1 MRYIAADFGAG
12 SGRVIVGTRLA
23 TSVQA
28 DATSAQADATSVQGI
43 ELEEIHRF
51 ENNQKM
57 IDGHLRWDFPALF
70 NELKIGLKKAF
81 AKYGDEIKSI
91 GIDTWGVD
99 YGLLNKDG
107 RLISSPVCY
116 RDSRTQGMLELAF
129 QKLPKEEF
137 FQHAANQFMEINTAF
152 QLLSAVETPLYDV
165 SKNNPEYD
173 VSKNN
178 PETPYNDVS
187 TDLNRAEKLLFMPD
201 LFNYF
206 LTGKCYNE
214 FTIASTS
221 QLLNSLTHQ
230 WDDVIFERLN
240 LPKRLMQ
247 EIIYPGTVIGR
258 LTDEIAAEVGGN
270 ADVIAVGSHDTASAV
285 ASISDASDEWAFISS
300 GTWSLMGT
308 PTKEPIIS
316 KEALES
322 DFTNEGMTDGRIRFL
337 KNITGLWLI
346 QQLVKEWE
354 QEGYR
359 CDYSDLVREAEQSTL
374 SSFFNVD
381 DARFM
386 NPEKMSEAIISYLK
400 ENNQEVPATKG
411 DFMRC
416 ICISLAKKYAEVKTQ
431 MERCTNKKINK
442 IYIVGGGSRNA
453 LLNRLTAE
461 FTQCKVI
468 RGEVEATAMGNI
480 NVQLTVNN

>member
-1 MRYIAADFGAG
+1 MRFIAADFGAG
-12 SGRVIVGTRLA
+12 SGRVIVGTWFA
-23 TSVQA
+23 TSK
-28 DATSAQADATSVQGI
+28 TI

-51 ENNQKM
+51 GNEQKM
-57 IDGHLRWDFPALF
+57 IDGHLRWDFEALF
-70 NELKIGLKKAF
+70 NELKTGLKKAF

-99 YGLLNKDG
+99 YGLLDKEG
-107 RLISSPVCY
+107 RLIANPICY
-116 RDSRTQGMLELAF
+116 RDDRTKGMMDAAF

-152 QLLSAVETPLYDV
+152 QLMSE
-165 SKNNPEYD
+165 
-173 VSKNN
+173 
-178 PETPYNDVS
+178 
-187 TDLNRAEKLLFMPD
+187 TDLQRAERLLFMPD

-221 QLLNSLTHQ
+221 QLLNTKTHQ

-240 LPKRLMQ
+240 LPKHLMQ
-247 EIIYPGTVIGR
+247 EIIYPGTVIGE
-258 LTDEIAAEVGGN
+258 LTAELAAEVGGN
-270 ADVIAVGSHDTASAV
+270 AKVVAIGSHDTASAV
-285 ASISDASDEWAFISS
+285 ASIKDDGSDWAFISS

-308 PTKEPIIS
+308 PSKEPIIS

-354 QEGYR
+354 QEGYK
-359 CDYSDLVREAEQSTL
+359 CDYSELVKEAEHSSL
-374 SSFFNVD
+374 DSSFDVD

-386 NPEKMSEAIISYLK
+386 NPEKMSEAIVSYLK
-400 ENNQEVPATKG
+400 EENQELPITKG

-416 ICISLAKKYAEVKTQ
+416 VCISLAKKYAEVKTQ
-431 MERCTNKKINK
+431 MERCTNKRINK
-442 IYIVGGGSRNA
+442 IYIVGGGSKNQ
-453 LLNRLTAE
+453 LLNRLAAE
-461 FTQCKVI
+461 YTQCEVI

-480 NVQLTVNN
+480 STQVSIMS

>member
-1 MRYIAADFGAG
+1 MRFIAADFGAG
-12 SGRVIVGTRLA
+12 SGRVIVGTWFA
-23 TSVQA
+23 ASKT
-28 DATSAQADATSVQGI
+28 I

-51 ENNQKM
+51 GNEQKM
-57 IDGHLRWDFPALF
+57 IDGHLRWDFEALF
-70 NELKIGLKKAF
+70 NELKTGLKKAF

-99 YGLLNKDG
+99 YGLLDKEG
-107 RLISSPVCY
+107 RLIANPICY
-116 RDSRTQGMLELAF
+116 RDDRTKGMMDAAF

-152 QLLSAVETPLYDV
+152 QLMSE
-165 SKNNPEYD
+165 
-173 VSKNN
+173 
-178 PETPYNDVS
+178 
-187 TDLNRAEKLLFMPD
+187 TDLQRAERLLFMPD

-221 QLLNSLTHQ
+221 QLLNTKTHQ

-247 EIIYPGTVIGR
+247 EIIYPGTVIGE
-258 LTDEIAAEVGGN
+258 LTAELAAEVGGN
-270 ADVIAVGSHDTASAV
+270 AKVVAIGSHDTASAV
-285 ASISDASDEWAFISS
+285 ASIKDDGSDWAFISS

-308 PTKEPIIS
+308 PSKEPIIS

-354 QEGYR
+354 QEGYK
-359 CDYSDLVREAEQSTL
+359 CDYSELVKEAEHSSL
-374 SSFFNVD
+374 DSSFDVD

-400 ENNQEVPATKG
+400 EENQELPKTKG

-416 ICISLAKKYAEVKTQ
+416 VCISLAKKYAEVKTQ

-442 IYIVGGGSRNA
+442 IYIVGGGSKNQ
-453 LLNRLTAE
+453 LLNRLAAE
-461 FTQCKVI
+461 YTQCEVI
-468 RGEVEATAMGNI
+468 RGEVEATAMGNVL
-480 NVQLTVNN
+480 VQVGVKH

>member
-1 MRYIAADFGAG
+1 MKRYLAADFGAG
-12 SGRVIVGTRLA
+12 SGRVIVGTPS
-23 TSVQA
+23 TE
-28 DATSAQADATSVQGI
+28 GI
-43 ELEEIHRF
+43 QQEEIHRF

-57 IDGHLRWDFPALF
+57 IDGHQRWDFNALF
-70 NELKIGLKKAF
+70 NELKTGLKKAF
-81 AKYGDEIKSI
+81 AKYGDEIESI
-91 GIDTWGVD
+91 GVDTWGVD
-99 YGLLNKDG
+99 YGLLDVDG
-107 RLISSPVCY
+107 KLISTPICY
-116 RDSRTQGMLELAF
+116 RDDRTKGMLELAF

-152 QLLSAVETPLYDV
+152 QLLSATVETSPLWRLNKCHPCGV
-165 SKNNPEYD
+165 SIHENSNTSPCGASE
-173 VSKNN
+173 
-178 PETPYNDVS
+178 
-187 TDLNRAEKLLFMPD
+187 LQRAEKLLFMPD

-214 FTIASTS
+214 FTISSTS
-221 QLLNSLTHQ
+221 QLMNSLTHQ
-230 WDDVIFERLN
+230 WDDVIFDRLG
-240 LPKRLMQ
+240 LPKHLMQ
-247 EIIYPGTVIGR
+247 EIIYPGTVIGQ
-258 LTDEIAAEVGGN
+258 LTDELAEEVGGN
-270 ADVIAVGSHDTASAV
+270 LNVIAVGSHDTASAV
-285 ASISDASDEWAFISS
+285 ASISDANDDWAFISS

-316 KEALES
+316 QEAFDA

-354 QEGYR
+354 QEGYK
-359 CDYSDLVREAEQSTL
+359 CDYSELVKEAEQSTL
-374 SSFFNVD
+374 SSSFNVD

-400 ENNQEVPATKG
+400 ENHEDIPVTKG

-442 IYIVGGGSRNA
+442 IYIVGGGSRNQ
-453 LLNRLTAE
+453 LLNKLTAE
-461 FTQCKVI
+461 FTGCEVI
-468 RGEVEATAMGNI
+468 KGEVEATAMGNI
-480 NVQLTVNN
+480 LVQLGVRN

>member
-1 MRYIAADFGAG
+1 MKRYLAADFGAG
-12 SGRVIVGTRLA
+12 SGRVIVGTPS
-23 TSVQA
+23 TE
-28 DATSAQADATSVQGI
+28 GI
-43 ELEEIHRF
+43 QLEEIHRF

-57 IDGHLRWDFPALF
+57 IDGHIRWDFEALF
-70 NELKIGLKKAF
+70 NELKTGLKKAF
-81 AKYGDEIKSI
+81 AKYGDEIESI

-99 YGLLNKDG
+99 FGLLDEAGK
-107 RLISSPVCY
+107 LISTPICY
-116 RDSRTQGMLELAF
+116 RDDRTKGMLELAF

-152 QLLSAVETPLYDV
+152 QLLSSV
-165 SKNNPEYD
+165 SELE
-173 VSKNN
+173 S
-178 PETPYNDVS
+178 
-187 TDLNRAEKLLFMPD
+187 AEKLLFMPD

-221 QLLNSLTHQ
+221 QLMNSLTHQ
-230 WDDVIFERLN
+230 WDDVIFERLG
-240 LPKRLMQ
+240 LPKHLMQ

-258 LTDEIAAEVGGN
+258 LSDELAEEVGGN
-270 ADVIAVGSHDTASAV
+270 LNVIAVGSHDTASAV
-285 ASISDASDEWAFISS
+285 ASISDTNDDWAFISS

-354 QEGYR
+354 SEGYK
-359 CDYSDLVREAEQSTL
+359 CDYSDLVKEAEQSTL
-374 SSFFNVD
+374 SSSFDVD

-386 NPEKMSEAIISYLK
+386 NPEKMSEAIVSFLK
-400 ENNQEVPATKG
+400 ENNEELPITKG

-442 IYIVGGGSRNA
+442 IYIVGGGSRNQ
-453 LLNRLTAE
+453 LLNKLTAE
-461 FTQCKVI
+461 HTGCEVI

-480 NVQLTVNN
+480 LVQLGVRS

>member
-1 MRYIAADFGAG
+1 MKRYIAADFGAG
-12 SGRVIVGTRLA
+12 SGRVIVGTP
-23 TSVQA
+23 
-28 DATSAQADATSVQGI
+28 SAEGI
-43 ELEEIHRF
+43 QLEEIHRF

-57 IDGHLRWDFPALF
+57 IDGHLRWDFNALF
-70 NELKIGLKKAF
+70 NELKTGLKKAF
-81 AKYGDEIKSI
+81 AKYGDEIESI

-99 YGLLNKDG
+99 FGLLDKDG
-107 RLISSPVCY
+107 KLIATPVCY
-116 RDSRTQGMLELAF
+116 RDDRTKGMLELAF

-152 QLLSAVETPLYDV
+152 QLLSMRWLSL
-165 SKNNPEYD
+165 SKPQEP
-173 VSKNN
+173 SSG
-178 PETPYNDVS
+178 T
-187 TDLNRAEKLLFMPD
+187 TDDELVCAEKLLFMPD

-214 FTIASTS
+214 FTISSTS

-230 WDDVIFERLN
+230 WDDVIFDRLG

-247 EIIYPGTVIGR
+247 EIVYPGTVIGR
-258 LTDEIAAEVGGN
+258 LTDALAEELGGN
-270 ADVIAVGSHDTASAV
+270 ANVVAVGSHDTASAV
-285 ASISDASDEWAFISS
+285 ASISDAGDDWAFISS

-316 KEALES
+316 QEAF
-322 DFTNEGMTDGRIRFL
+322 DAAFTNEGMTDGRIRFL

-354 QEGYR
+354 QEGYK
-359 CDYSDLVREAEQSTL
+359 CDYSELVKEAEL
-374 SSFFNVD
+374 SSFNSSFDVD
-381 DARFM
+381 DSSFM
-386 NPEKMSEAIISYLK
+386 NPEKMSEAIVSYLK
-400 ENNQEVPATKG
+400 ERNEDTPVTKG

-442 IYIVGGGSRNA
+442 IYIVGGGSKNQ
-453 LLNRLTAE
+453 LLNKFAAE
-461 FTQCKVI
+461 YTGCEVI
-468 RGEVEATAMGNI
+468 KGEVEATAMGNI
-480 NVQLTVNN
+480 LVQMGVRN

>member
-1 MRYIAADFGAG
+1 MRFIAADFGAG
-12 SGRVIVGTRLA
+12 SGRIIVGTWLA
-23 TSVQA
+23 ASKN
-28 DATSAQADATSVQGI
+28 I

-51 ENNQKM
+51 GNEQKM
-57 IDGHLRWDFPALF
+57 IDGHLRWDFEALF
-70 NELKIGLKKAF
+70 NELKTGLKKAF

-99 YGLLNKDG
+99 YGLLDKEG
-107 RLISSPVCY
+107 RLIANPICY
-116 RDSRTQGMLELAF
+116 RDDRTKGMMELAF

-152 QLLSAVETPLYDV
+152 QLMSE
-165 SKNNPEYD
+165 
-173 VSKNN
+173 
-178 PETPYNDVS
+178 
-187 TDLNRAEKLLFMPD
+187 TDLQRAERLLFMPD

-221 QLLNSLTHQ
+221 QLLNTKTHQ
-230 WDDVIFERLN
+230 WDDVIFEKLN

-247 EIIYPGTVIGR
+247 EIIYPGTVIGE
-258 LTDEIAAEVGGN
+258 LTAELAAEVGGN
-270 ADVIAVGSHDTASAV
+270 AKVVAIGSHDTASAV
-285 ASISDASDEWAFISS
+285 ASIKDDGSDWAFISS

-308 PTKEPIIS
+308 PSKEPIIS

-354 QEGYR
+354 QEGYK
-359 CDYSDLVREAEQSTL
+359 CDYSELVKEAEL
-374 SSFFNVD
+374 SSLDSSFDVD

-386 NPEKMSEAIISYLK
+386 NPEKMSEAIVSYLK
-400 ENNQEVPATKG
+400 EENQELPITKG

-416 ICISLAKKYAEVKTQ
+416 VCISLAKKYAEVKTQ

-442 IYIVGGGSRNA
+442 IYIVGGGSKNQ
-453 LLNRLTAE
+453 LLNRLAAE
-461 FTQCKVI
+461 YTQCEVI
-468 RGEVEATAMGNI
+468 RGEVEATAMGNVL
-480 NVQLTVNN
+480 VQLKSENLKN

>member
-1 MRYIAADFGAG
+1 MRFIAADFGAG
-12 SGRVIVGTRLA
+12 SGRVIVGTWLA
-23 TSVQA
+23 ASKT
-28 DATSAQADATSVQGI
+28 I

-51 ENNQKM
+51 GNEQKM
-57 IDGHLRWDFPALF
+57 IYGHLRWDFDALF

-99 YGLLNKDG
+99 YGLLDKEG
-107 RLISSPVCY
+107 RLIANPICY
-116 RDSRTQGMLELAF
+116 RDDRTKGMMDAAF
-129 QKLPKEEF
+129 QKLPKDEF
-137 FQHAANQFMEINTAF
+137 FQHAANQFMEINTVF
-152 QLLSAVETPLYDV
+152 QLMSE
-165 SKNNPEYD
+165 
-173 VSKNN
+173 
-178 PETPYNDVS
+178 
-187 TDLNRAEKLLFMPD
+187 TDLQRAERLLFMPD

-221 QLLNSLTHQ
+221 QLLNTKTHQ
-230 WDDVIFERLN
+230 WDDVIFEKLN
-240 LPKRLMQ
+240 LPKHLMQ
-247 EIIYPGTVIGR
+247 EIIYPGTVIGE
-258 LTDEIAAEVGGN
+258 LTAELAAEVGGN
-270 ADVIAVGSHDTASAV
+270 AKVVAIGSHDTASAV
-285 ASISDASDEWAFISS
+285 ASIKDDGSDWAFISS

-354 QEGYR
+354 QEGYK
-359 CDYSDLVREAEQSTL
+359 CDYSELVEEAEQSTL
-374 SSFFNVD
+374 SSYFNVD

-386 NPEKMSEAIISYLK
+386 NPDKMSEAIVSYLK
-400 ENNQEVPATKG
+400 ENNQEVPTTKG
-411 DFMRC
+411 DYMRC

-442 IYIVGGGSRNA
+442 IYIVGGGSKNQ

-461 FTQCKVI
+461 YTQCEVI
-468 RGEVEATAMGNI
+468 RGEVEATAMGNVL
-480 NVQLTVNN
+480 VQLKSEKLRI

>member
-1 MRYIAADFGAG
+1 MRFIAADFGAG
-12 SGRVIVGTRLA
+12 SGRVIVGTWLA
-23 TSVQA
+23 ASKT
-28 DATSAQADATSVQGI
+28 I

-51 ENNQKM
+51 GNEQKM
-57 IDGHLRWDFPALF
+57 IDGHLRWDFEALF
-70 NELKIGLKKAF
+70 NELKTGLKKAF

-99 YGLLNKDG
+99 YGLLDKEG
-107 RLISSPVCY
+107 RLIANPICY
-116 RDSRTQGMLELAF
+116 RDDRTKGMMDGAF
-129 QKLPKEEF
+129 QKLPKDEF

-152 QLLSAVETPLYDV
+152 QLMSE
-165 SKNNPEYD
+165 
-173 VSKNN
+173 
-178 PETPYNDVS
+178 
-187 TDLNRAEKLLFMPD
+187 TDLQRAERLLFMPD

-221 QLLNSLTHQ
+221 QLLNTKTHQ
-230 WDDVIFERLN
+230 WDDVIFEKLN
-240 LPKRLMQ
+240 LPKHLMQ
-247 EIIYPGTVIGR
+247 EIIYPGTVIGE
-258 LTDEIAAEVGGN
+258 LTAELAAEVGGN
-270 ADVIAVGSHDTASAV
+270 AKVVAIGSHDTASAV
-285 ASISDASDEWAFISS
+285 ASIKDDGSDWAFISS

-308 PTKEPIIS
+308 PSKEPIIS

-354 QEGYR
+354 QEGYK
-359 CDYSDLVREAEQSTL
+359 CDYSELVKEAEHSSL
-374 SSFFNVD
+374 DSSFDVD

-400 ENNQEVPATKG
+400 EKNQELPITKG

-416 ICISLAKKYAEVKTQ
+416 VCISLAKKYAEVKTQ

-461 FTQCKVI
+461 FTQCEVI
-468 RGEVEATAMGNI
+468 KGEVEATAMGNVL
-480 NVQLTVNN
+480 VQLKSENLKN

>member
-1 MRYIAADFGAG
+1 MKRYLAADFGAG
-12 SGRVIVGTRLA
+12 SGRVIVGTPS
-23 TSVQA
+23 TE
-28 DATSAQADATSVQGI
+28 GI
-43 ELEEIHRF
+43 QLEEIHRF
-51 ENNQKM
+51 ENNQKI
-57 IDGHLRWDFPALF
+57 IDGHLRWDFEALF
-70 NELKIGLKKAF
+70 NELKTGLKKAF
-81 AKYGDEIKSI
+81 AKYGDEIESI

-99 YGLLNKDG
+99 YGLLDEDG
-107 RLISSPVCY
+107 KLISTPICY
-116 RDSRTQGMLELAF
+116 RDDRTKGMLERAF

-152 QLLSAVETPLYDV
+152 QLLSSV
-165 SKNNPEYD
+165 SELE
-173 VSKNN
+173 S
-178 PETPYNDVS
+178 
-187 TDLNRAEKLLFMPD
+187 AEKLLFMPD

-221 QLLNSLTHQ
+221 QLMNSLTHQ
-230 WDDVIFERLN
+230 WDDVIFDRLG
-240 LPKRLMQ
+240 LPKHLMQ

-258 LTDEIAAEVGGN
+258 LSDELAEEVGGN
-270 ADVIAVGSHDTASAV
+270 LNVIAVGSHDTASAV
-285 ASISDASDEWAFISS
+285 ASISDTNDDWAFISS

-354 QEGYR
+354 SEGYK
-359 CDYSDLVREAEQSTL
+359 CDYSELVKEAEQSTL
-374 SSFFNVD
+374 SSSFDVD

-386 NPEKMSEAIISYLK
+386 NPEKMSEAITSYLK
-400 ENNQEVPATKG
+400 ENNEELPITKG

-442 IYIVGGGSRNA
+442 IYIVGGGSRNQ
-453 LLNRLTAE
+453 LLNKLTAE
-461 FTQCKVI
+461 HTGCEVI

-480 NVQLTVNN
+480 LVQLGVRS

>member
-1 MRYIAADFGAG
+1 MKRYLAADFGAG
-12 SGRVIVGTRLA
+12 SGRVIVGTVETQNIA
-23 TSVQA
+23 SIQ
-28 DATSAQADATSVQGI
+28 
-43 ELEEIHRF
+43 LEEIHRF

-57 IDGHLRWDFPALF
+57 IDGHLRWDFNALF
-70 NELKIGLKKAF
+70 NELKTGLKKAF
-81 AKYGDEIKSI
+81 AKYGDEIESI

-99 YGLLNKDG
+99 YGLLDKDG
-107 RLISSPVCY
+107 KLISTPVCY
-116 RDSRTQGMLELAF
+116 RDDRTKGMLELAF
-129 QKLPKEEF
+129 QKLSKEEYF
-137 FQHAANQFMEINTAF
+137 KFAANQFMEINTAF
-152 QLLSAVETPLYDV
+152 QLLSSV
-165 SKNNPEYD
+165 PELE
-173 VSKNN
+173 S
-178 PETPYNDVS
+178 
-187 TDLNRAEKLLFMPD
+187 AEKLLFMPD

-214 FTIASTS
+214 FTISSTS
-221 QLLNSLTHQ
+221 QLLNSLTHR
-230 WDDVIFERLN
+230 WDDVIFERLG

-247 EIIYPGTVIGR
+247 EVVYPGTVIGR
-258 LTDEIAAEVGGN
+258 LTDELAEEVGGN
-270 ADVIAVGSHDTASAV
+270 LNVIAVGSHDTASAV
-285 ASISDASDEWAFISS
+285 ASISDAGDDWAFISS

-354 QEGYR
+354 SEGYK
-359 CDYSDLVREAEQSTL
+359 CDYSDLVKEAEQSTL
-374 SSFFNVD
+374 SSSFDVD

-386 NPEKMSEAIISYLK
+386 NPEKMSEAILSYLK
-400 ENNQEVPATKG
+400 ERNENIPVTKG

-442 IYIVGGGSRNA
+442 IYIVGGGSRNQ
-453 LLNRLTAE
+453 LLNKFTAE
-461 FTQCKVI
+461 HTGCEVI

-480 NVQLTVNN
+480 LAQMSIDN

>member
-1 MRYIAADFGAG
+1 MRFIAADFGAG
-12 SGRVIVGTRLA
+12 SGRVIVGTL
-23 TSVQA
+23 TQ
-28 DATSAQADATSVQGI
+28 TLTLTQTI

-51 ENNQKM
+51 GNEQKM
-57 IDGHLRWDFPALF
+57 MDGHLRWDFETLF
-70 NELKIGLKKAF
+70 NELKTGLKKAF

-99 YGLLNKDG
+99 YGLLDKEG
-107 RLISSPVCY
+107 RLIANPICY
-116 RDSRTQGMLELAF
+116 RDDRTKGMMDAAF

-152 QLLSAVETPLYDV
+152 QLMSE
-165 SKNNPEYD
+165 
-173 VSKNN
+173 
-178 PETPYNDVS
+178 
-187 TDLNRAEKLLFMPD
+187 TDLQRAERLLFMPD

-221 QLLNSLTHQ
+221 QLLNTKTHQ

-247 EIIYPGTVIGR
+247 EIIYPGTVIGE
-258 LTDEIAAEVGGN
+258 LTAELAAEVGGN
-270 ADVIAVGSHDTASAV
+270 AKVVAIGSHDTASAV
-285 ASISDASDEWAFISS
+285 ASIKDDGSDWAFISS

-308 PTKEPIIS
+308 PSKEPIIS

-359 CDYSDLVREAEQSTL
+359 CDYSELVKEAEHSSL
-374 SSFFNVD
+374 DSSFDVD

-400 ENNQEVPATKG
+400 EENQELPITKG

-416 ICISLAKKYAEVKTQ
+416 VCISLAKKYAEVKTQ

-442 IYIVGGGSRNA
+442 IYIVGGGSKNQ

-461 FTQCKVI
+461 YTGCEVI

-480 NVQLTVNN
+480 FMQLAVSL

>member
-1 MRYIAADFGAG
+1 MRFIAADFGAG
-12 SGRVIVGTRLA
+12 SGRVIVGTWLA
-23 TSVQA
+23 ASKN
-28 DATSAQADATSVQGI
+28 I
-43 ELEEIHRF
+43 ELGEIHRF
-51 ENNQKM
+51 GNEQKM
-57 IDGHLRWDFPALF
+57 MDGHLRWDFKALF
-70 NELKIGLKKAF
+70 NELKTGLKKAF

-99 YGLLNKDG
+99 YGLLDKEG
-107 RLISSPVCY
+107 RLIANPICY
-116 RDSRTQGMLELAF
+116 RDDRTKGMMEIAF
-129 QKLPKEEF
+129 QKLPKEGF

-152 QLLSAVETPLYDV
+152 QLMSE
-165 SKNNPEYD
+165 
-173 VSKNN
+173 
-178 PETPYNDVS
+178 
-187 TDLNRAEKLLFMPD
+187 TDLQRAERLLFMPD

-221 QLLNSLTHQ
+221 QLLNTKTHQ
-230 WDDVIFERLN
+230 WDDVIFEKLN

-247 EIIYPGTVIGR
+247 EIIYPGTVIGE
-258 LTDEIAAEVGGN
+258 LTAELAAEVGGN
-270 ADVIAVGSHDTASAV
+270 AKVVAIGSHDTASAV
-285 ASISDASDEWAFISS
+285 ASIKDDGSDWAFISS

-308 PTKEPIIS
+308 PSKEPIIS

-354 QEGYR
+354 QEGYK
-359 CDYSDLVREAEQSTL
+359 CDYSELVKEAEHSSL
-374 SSFFNVD
+374 DSSFDVD

-400 ENNQEVPATKG
+400 EENQELPKTKG

-416 ICISLAKKYAEVKTQ
+416 VCISLAKKYAEVKTQ
-431 MERCTNKKINK
+431 MERCTDKKINK
-442 IYIVGGGSRNA
+442 IYIVGGGSKNQ
-453 LLNRLTAE
+453 LLNRLAAE
-461 FTQCKVI
+461 YTQCEVI
-468 RGEVEATAMGNI
+468 RGEVEATNGKCFGSGKI
-480 NVQLTVNN
+480 

>member
-1 MRYIAADFGAG
+1 MRFIAADFGAG
-12 SGRVIVGTRLA
+12 SGRVIVGTICTEDTRPCVS
-23 TSVQA
+23 TGK
-28 DATSAQADATSVQGI
+28 TI

-51 ENNQKM
+51 GNEQKM
-57 IDGHLRWDFPALF
+57 VNGHLRWDFDALF
-70 NELKIGLKKAF
+70 NELKTGLKKAF
-81 AKYGDEIKSI
+81 TKYGDEIKSI

-99 YGLLNKDG
+99 YGLLDKNG
-107 RLISSPVCY
+107 RLITNPICY
-116 RDSRTQGMLELAF
+116 RDSRTQGMMEKAF

-137 FQHAANQFMEINTAF
+137 FQHAANQFMEINTVF
-152 QLLSAVETPLYDV
+152 QLLSAVETPQG
-165 SKNNPEYD
+165 
-173 VSKNN
+173 
-178 PETPYNDVS
+178 DVS

-214 FTIASTS
+214 FTISSTS
-221 QLLNSLTHQ
+221 QLLNTKTHQ
-230 WDDVIFERLN
+230 WDDLIFEKLN

-247 EIIYPGTVIGR
+247 DIIYPGTVIGR
-258 LTDEIAAEVGGN
+258 LTDDIAAEVGGN
-270 ADVIAVGSHDTASAV
+270 ANVVAVGSHDTASAV
-285 ASISDASDEWAFISS
+285 ASIKDASDDWAFISS

-316 KEALES
+316 NEALQS

-354 QEGYR
+354 HNGFR
-359 CDYSDLVREAEQSTL
+359 CDYSELVREAEQSTL
-374 SSFFNVD
+374 SSSFDVD
-381 DARFM
+381 DTRFM
-386 NPEKMSEAIISYLK
+386 NPEKMSQAITSFLK
-400 ENNQEVPATKG
+400 EKGETIPTTKG

-416 ICISLAKKYAEVKTQ
+416 VCISLAKKYAEVKTQ

-442 IYIVGGGSRNA
+442 IYIVGGGSQNT
-453 LLNRLTAE
+453 LLNHLTAE

-468 RGEVEATAMGNI
+468 IGEVEATAMGNVL
-480 NVQLTVNN
+480 VQLKSENLRNCRISCRVTRTCD

>member
-1 MRYIAADFGAG
+1 MRFIAADFGAG
-12 SGRVIVGTRLA
+12 SGRVIVGTWLA
-23 TSVQA
+23 ASKT
-28 DATSAQADATSVQGI
+28 I

-51 ENNQKM
+51 GNEQKM
-57 IDGHLRWDFPALF
+57 MDGHLRWDFEALF
-70 NELKIGLKKAF
+70 NELKTGLKKAF

-99 YGLLNKDG
+99 YGLLDKEG
-107 RLISSPVCY
+107 RLIANPICY
-116 RDSRTQGMLELAF
+116 RDDRTKGMMDAAF
-129 QKLPKEEF
+129 QKMPKDEF

-152 QLLSAVETPLYDV
+152 QLMSE
-165 SKNNPEYD
+165 
-173 VSKNN
+173 
-178 PETPYNDVS
+178 
-187 TDLNRAEKLLFMPD
+187 TDLQRAERLLFMPD

-221 QLLNSLTHQ
+221 QLLNTKTHQ
-230 WDDVIFERLN
+230 WDDVIFEKLN
-240 LPKRLMQ
+240 LPKHLMQ
-247 EIIYPGTVIGR
+247 EIIYPGIVIGE
-258 LTDEIAAEVGGN
+258 LTAELAAEVGGN
-270 ADVIAVGSHDTASAV
+270 AKVVAIGSHDTASAV
-285 ASISDASDEWAFISS
+285 ASIKDDGSDWAFISS

-308 PTKEPIIS
+308 PSKEPIIS

-354 QEGYR
+354 QEGYK
-359 CDYSDLVREAEQSTL
+359 CDYSELVKEAEHSSL
-374 SSFFNVD
+374 DSSFDVD

-386 NPEKMSEAIISYLK
+386 NPEKMSEAIVSYLK
-400 ENNQEVPATKG
+400 EENQELPITKG

-416 ICISLAKKYAEVKTQ
+416 VCISLAKKYAEVKTQ

-442 IYIVGGGSRNA
+442 IYIVGGGSKNQ
-453 LLNRLTAE
+453 LLNRLAAE
-461 FTQCKVI
+461 YTQCEVI
-468 RGEVEATAMGNI
+468 RGEVEATAMGNVL
-480 NVQLTVNN
+480 VQLKSENLKN

>member
-1 MRYIAADFGAG
+1 MKRYIAADFGAG
-12 SGRVIVGTRLA
+12 SGRVIVGTRLIA
-23 TSVQA
+23 SVQN
-28 DATSAQADATSVQGI
+28 DAIASNEIQ
-43 ELEEIHRF
+43 LEEIHRF

-57 IDGHLRWDFPALF
+57 IDGHLRWDFNALF

-81 AKYGDEIKSI
+81 AKYGDEIESI

-99 YGLLNKDG
+99 FGLLDKDG
-107 RLISSPVCY
+107 KLISTPICY
-116 RDSRTQGMLELAF
+116 RDDRTKGMLELAF

-152 QLLSAVETPLYDV
+152 QLLSSV
-165 SKNNPEYD
+165 SELE
-173 VSKNN
+173 S
-178 PETPYNDVS
+178 
-187 TDLNRAEKLLFMPD
+187 AEKLLFMPD

-206 LTGKCYNE
+206 LTGKCCNE
-214 FTIASTS
+214 FTISSTS

-230 WDDVIFERLN
+230 WDDVIFNRLG
-240 LPKRLMQ
+240 LPRRLMQ
-247 EIIYPGTVIGR
+247 EIVYPGTVIGR
-258 LTDEIAAEVGGN
+258 LADELADEVGGN
-270 ADVIAVGSHDTASAV
+270 ANVVAVGSHDTASAV
-285 ASISDASDEWAFISS
+285 ASISDASDDWAFISS

-354 QEGYR
+354 QEGYK
-359 CDYSDLVREAEQSTL
+359 CDYSELVKEAEQSGFN
-374 SSFFNVD
+374 SSFDVD
-381 DARFM
+381 DACFM
-386 NPEKMSEAIISYLK
+386 NPEKMSEAIVSYLK
-400 ENNQEVPATKG
+400 ERNEDIPVTKG

-416 ICISLAKKYAEVKTQ
+416 ICISLAKKYAEVKAQ

-442 IYIVGGGSRNA
+442 IYIVGGGSRNQ
-453 LLNRLTAE
+453 LLNKLTAE
-461 FTQCKVI
+461 YTGCEVI
-468 RGEVEATAMGNI
+468 RGDVEATAMGNI
-480 NVQLTVNN
+480 LVQLGVRN

>member
-1 MRYIAADFGAG
+1 MRFIAADFGAG
-12 SGRVIVGTRLA
+12 SGRVIVGTL
-23 TSVQA
+23 TQ
-28 DATSAQADATSVQGI
+28 TLTLTQTI

-51 ENNQKM
+51 GNEQKM
-57 IDGHLRWDFPALF
+57 MDGHLRWDFEALF
-70 NELKIGLKKAF
+70 NELKTGLKKAF

-99 YGLLNKDG
+99 YGLLDKEG
-107 RLISSPVCY
+107 RLIANPICY
-116 RDSRTQGMLELAF
+116 RDDRTKGMMDVAF
-129 QKLPKEEF
+129 QKMPKEEF

-152 QLLSAVETPLYDV
+152 QLMSE
-165 SKNNPEYD
+165 
-173 VSKNN
+173 
-178 PETPYNDVS
+178 
-187 TDLNRAEKLLFMPD
+187 TDLQRAERLLFMPD

-221 QLLNSLTHQ
+221 QLLNTKTHQ

-240 LPKRLMQ
+240 LPKHLMQ
-247 EIIYPGTVIGR
+247 EIIYPGTVIGE
-258 LTDEIAAEVGGN
+258 LTAELAAEVGGN
-270 ADVIAVGSHDTASAV
+270 AKVVAIGSHDTASAV
-285 ASISDASDEWAFISS
+285 ASIKDDGSDWAFISS

-308 PTKEPIIS
+308 PSKEPIIS

-354 QEGYR
+354 QEGYK
-359 CDYSDLVREAEQSTL
+359 CDYSELVKEAEYSSL
-374 SSFFNVD
+374 DSSFDVD

-400 ENNQEVPATKG
+400 EENQELPITKG

-416 ICISLAKKYAEVKTQ
+416 VCISLAKKYAEVKTQ

-442 IYIVGGGSRNA
+442 IYIVGGGSKNQ
-453 LLNRLTAE
+453 LLNRFAAE
-461 FTQCKVI
+461 YTQCEVI
-468 RGEVEATAMGNI
+468 RGEVEATAMGNVL
-480 NVQLTVNN
+480 VQVKARN

>member
-1 MRYIAADFGAG
+1 MRFIAADFGAG
-12 SGRVIVGTRLA
+12 SGRVIVGTWLA
-23 TSVQA
+23 ASKT
-28 DATSAQADATSVQGI
+28 I

-51 ENNQKM
+51 GNEQKM
-57 IDGHLRWDFPALF
+57 MDGHLRWDFEALF
-70 NELKIGLKKAF
+70 NELKTGLKKAF

-99 YGLLNKDG
+99 YGLLDKEG
-107 RLISSPVCY
+107 RLIANPISY
-116 RDSRTQGMLELAF
+116 RDDRTKGMMDVAF
-129 QKLPKEEF
+129 QKLPKNEF

-152 QLLSAVETPLYDV
+152 QLMSE
-165 SKNNPEYD
+165 
-173 VSKNN
+173 
-178 PETPYNDVS
+178 
-187 TDLNRAEKLLFMPD
+187 TDLQRAERLLFMPD

-221 QLLNSLTHQ
+221 QLLNTKTHQ

-247 EIIYPGTVIGR
+247 EIIYPGTVIGE
-258 LTDEIAAEVGGN
+258 LTAELAAEVGGN
-270 ADVIAVGSHDTASAV
+270 AKVVAIGSHDTASAV
-285 ASISDASDEWAFISS
+285 ASIKDDGSDWAFISS

-308 PTKEPIIS
+308 PSKEPIIS

-354 QEGYR
+354 QEGYK
-359 CDYSDLVREAEQSTL
+359 CDYSELVKEAEHSSL
-374 SSFFNVD
+374 DSSFDVD

-386 NPEKMSEAIISYLK
+386 NPEKMSEAIVSYLK
-400 ENNQEVPATKG
+400 EENQELPKTKG

-416 ICISLAKKYAEVKTQ
+416 VCISLAKKYAEVKTQ

-442 IYIVGGGSRNA
+442 IYIVGGGSKNQ

-461 FTQCKVI
+461 YTGCEVI
-468 RGEVEATAMGNI
+468 RGEVEATAMGNVL
-480 NVQLTVNN
+480 VQLKSENLKI

>member
-1 MRYIAADFGAG
+1 MRFIAADFGAG
-12 SGRVIVGTRLA
+12 SGRVIVGTWLA
-23 TSVQA
+23 ASKT
-28 DATSAQADATSVQGI
+28 I

-51 ENNQKM
+51 GNEQKM
-57 IDGHLRWDFPALF
+57 IDGHLRWDFEALF
-70 NELKIGLKKAF
+70 NELKTGLKKAF

-99 YGLLNKDG
+99 YGLLDKEG
-107 RLISSPVCY
+107 RLIANPICY
-116 RDSRTQGMLELAF
+116 RDDRTKGMMDVAF
-129 QKLPKEEF
+129 QKMPKEDF

-152 QLLSAVETPLYDV
+152 QLMSE
-165 SKNNPEYD
+165 
-173 VSKNN
+173 
-178 PETPYNDVS
+178 
-187 TDLNRAEKLLFMPD
+187 TDLQRAERLLFMPD

-206 LTGKCYNE
+206 LTGRCYNE

-221 QLLNSLTHQ
+221 QLLNTKTHQ
-230 WDDVIFERLN
+230 WDDVIFEKLN

-247 EIIYPGTVIGR
+247 EIIYPGIVIGE
-258 LTDEIAAEVGGN
+258 LTAELAAEVGGN
-270 ADVIAVGSHDTASAV
+270 AKVVAIGSHDTASAV
-285 ASISDASDEWAFISS
+285 ASIKDDGSDWAFISS

-308 PTKEPIIS
+308 PSKEPIIS

-354 QEGYR
+354 QEGYK
-359 CDYSDLVREAEQSTL
+359 CDYSELVKEAEHSSL
-374 SSFFNVD
+374 DSSFDVD

-400 ENNQEVPATKG
+400 EENQELPITKG

-416 ICISLAKKYAEVKTQ
+416 VCISLAKKYAEVKTQ
-431 MERCTNKKINK
+431 MERCTNKRINK
-442 IYIVGGGSRNA
+442 IYIVGGGSKNQ
-453 LLNRLTAE
+453 LLNRLAAE
-461 FTQCKVI
+461 YTGCEVI

-480 NVQLTVNN
+480 LVQVKSENLKN

>member
-1 MRYIAADFGAG
+1 MRFIAADFGAG
-12 SGRVIVGTRLA
+12 SGRVIVGTWLA
-23 TSVQA
+23 ASKTI
-28 DATSAQADATSVQGI
+28 G
-43 ELEEIHRF
+43 LEEIHRF
-51 ENNQKM
+51 GNEQKM
-57 IDGHLRWDFPALF
+57 IDGHLRWDFEALF
-70 NELKIGLKKAF
+70 NELKTGLKKAF

-99 YGLLNKDG
+99 YGLLDKEG
-107 RLISSPVCY
+107 RLIANPICY
-116 RDSRTQGMLELAF
+116 RDDRTKGMMDVAF

-152 QLLSAVETPLYDV
+152 QLMSE
-165 SKNNPEYD
+165 
-173 VSKNN
+173 
-178 PETPYNDVS
+178 
-187 TDLNRAEKLLFMPD
+187 TDLQRAERLLFMPD

-221 QLLNSLTHQ
+221 QLLNTKTHQ
-230 WDDVIFERLN
+230 WDDVIFEKLN

-247 EIIYPGTVIGR
+247 EIIYPGTVIGE
-258 LTDEIAAEVGGN
+258 LTAELAAEVGGN
-270 ADVIAVGSHDTASAV
+270 AKVVAIGSHDTASAV
-285 ASISDASDEWAFISS
+285 ASIKDDGSDWAFISS

-308 PTKEPIIS
+308 PSKEPIIS

-354 QEGYR
+354 QEGYK
-359 CDYSDLVREAEQSTL
+359 CDYSELVKEAEHSSL
-374 SSFFNVD
+374 DSSFDVD

-400 ENNQEVPATKG
+400 EENQELPITKG

-416 ICISLAKKYAEVKTQ
+416 VCISLAKKYAEVKTQ
-431 MERCTNKKINK
+431 MERCTNKRINK
-442 IYIVGGGSRNA
+442 IYIVGGGSKNQ
-453 LLNRLTAE
+453 LLNRLAAE
-461 FTQCKVI
+461 YTQCEVI
-468 RGEVEATAMGNI
+468 RGEVEATAMGNVL
-480 NVQLTVNN
+480 VQLKSEKLRI

>member
-1 MRYIAADFGAG
+1 MKRYIAADFGAG
-12 SGRVIVGTRLA
+12 SGRVIVGTVETQNIA
-23 TSVQA
+23 SIQ
-28 DATSAQADATSVQGI
+28 
-43 ELEEIHRF
+43 LEEIHRF

-57 IDGHLRWDFPALF
+57 IDGHLRWDFEALF
-70 NELKIGLKKAF
+70 NELKTGLKKAF
-81 AKYGDEIKSI
+81 AKYGDEIESI

-99 YGLLNKDG
+99 FGLLDEDG
-107 RLISSPVCY
+107 KLISTPVCY
-116 RDSRTQGMLELAF
+116 RDDRTKGMLELAF

-152 QLLSAVETPLYDV
+152 QLLSSV
-165 SKNNPEYD
+165 SELE
-173 VSKNN
+173 S
-178 PETPYNDVS
+178 
-187 TDLNRAEKLLFMPD
+187 AEKLLFMPD

-214 FTIASTS
+214 FTISSTS
-221 QLLNSLTHQ
+221 QLMNSLTHQ
-230 WDDVIFERLN
+230 WDDVIFEKLG
-240 LPKRLMQ
+240 LPKNLMQ
-247 EIIYPGTVIGR
+247 EIIYPGTLIGR
-258 LTDEIAAEVGGN
+258 LTDELAEEVGGN
-270 ADVIAVGSHDTASAV
+270 LNVIAVGSHDTASAV
-285 ASISDASDEWAFISS
+285 ASISDTNDDWAFISS

-354 QEGYR
+354 CEGYK
-359 CDYSDLVREAEQSTL
+359 CDYSDLVKEAEQSEFN
-374 SSFFNVD
+374 SSFDVD

-386 NPEKMSEAIISYLK
+386 NPDKMSEAIVSYLK
-400 ENNQEVPATKG
+400 ENNEELPVTKG

-442 IYIVGGGSRNA
+442 IYIVGGGSRNQ
-453 LLNRLTAE
+453 LLNKLTAE
-461 FTQCKVI
+461 HTGCEVI

-480 NVQLTVNN
+480 LVQLGVRN

>member
-1 MRYIAADFGAG
+1 MRFIAADFGAG
-12 SGRVIVGTRLA
+12 SGRVIVGTL
-23 TSVQA
+23 TQ
-28 DATSAQADATSVQGI
+28 TLTLTQTI

-51 ENNQKM
+51 GNEQKM
-57 IDGHLRWDFPALF
+57 MDGHLRWDFEALF
-70 NELKIGLKKAF
+70 NELKTGLKKAF

-99 YGLLNKDG
+99 YGLLDKEG
-107 RLISSPVCY
+107 RLIANPICY
-116 RDSRTQGMLELAF
+116 RDDRTKGMMDAAF

-152 QLLSAVETPLYDV
+152 QLMSE
-165 SKNNPEYD
+165 
-173 VSKNN
+173 
-178 PETPYNDVS
+178 
-187 TDLNRAEKLLFMPD
+187 TDLQRAERLLFMPD

-221 QLLNSLTHQ
+221 QLLNTKTHQ

-240 LPKRLMQ
+240 LPKHLMQ
-247 EIIYPGTVIGR
+247 EIIYPGTVIGE
-258 LTDEIAAEVGGN
+258 LTAELAAEVGGN
-270 ADVIAVGSHDTASAV
+270 AKVVAIGSHDTASAV
-285 ASISDASDEWAFISS
+285 ASIKDDGSDWTFISS

-308 PTKEPIIS
+308 PSKEPIIS

-354 QEGYR
+354 QEGYK
-359 CDYSDLVREAEQSTL
+359 CDYSELVKEAEHSSL
-374 SSFFNVD
+374 DSSFDVD

-400 ENNQEVPATKG
+400 EENQELPITKG

-416 ICISLAKKYAEVKTQ
+416 VCISLAKKYAEVKTQ

-442 IYIVGGGSRNA
+442 IYIVGGGSKNQ
-453 LLNRLTAE
+453 LLNRLAAE
-461 FTQCKVI
+461 YTQCEVI
-468 RGEVEATAMGNI
+468 TGEVEATAMGNI
-480 NVQLTVNN
+480 LVQLGVKH

>member
-1 MRYIAADFGAG
+1 MKRYLAADFGAG
-12 SGRVIVGTRLA
+12 SGRVIVGTP
-23 TSVQA
+23 
-28 DATSAQADATSVQGI
+28 SAEGI
-43 ELEEIHRF
+43 QLEEIHRF

-57 IDGHLRWDFPALF
+57 IDGHLRWDFQALF
-70 NELKIGLKKAF
+70 NELKTGMKKAF
-81 AKYGDEIKSI
+81 AKYGDEIESI

-99 YGLLNKDG
+99 FGLLDKDG
-107 RLISSPVCY
+107 KLISTPVCY
-116 RDSRTQGMLELAF
+116 RDDRTKGMLELAF

-152 QLLSAVETPLYDV
+152 QLLSTTQTETDIAYGEV
-165 SKNNPEYD
+165 I
-173 VSKNN
+173 
-178 PETPYNDVS
+178 
-187 TDLNRAEKLLFMPD
+187 RAEKLLFMPD

-214 FTIASTS
+214 FTISSTS

-230 WDDVIFERLN
+230 WDDVIFDRLG

-247 EIIYPGTVIGR
+247 ETVYPGTVIGR
-258 LTDEIAAEVGGN
+258 LTDELAEELGGN
-270 ADVIAVGSHDTASAV
+270 LNVVAVGSHDTASAV
-285 ASISDASDEWAFISS
+285 ASISDTNDDWAFISS

-354 QEGYR
+354 QEGYK
-359 CDYSDLVREAEQSTL
+359 CDYSELVKEAEQSTI
-374 SSFFNVD
+374 SSYFNVD

-386 NPEKMSEAIISYLK
+386 NPEKMSEAIVSYLEERN
-400 ENNQEVPATKG
+400 ENVPVTKG

-442 IYIVGGGSRNA
+442 IYIVGGGSRNQ
-453 LLNRLTAE
+453 LLNKLTAE
-461 FTQCKVI
+461 FTGCEVI
-468 RGEVEATAMGNI
+468 KGEVEATAMGNI
-480 NVQLTVNN
+480 LVQVSVHNS

>member
-1 MRYIAADFGAG
+1 MRFIAADFGAG
-12 SGRVIVGTRLA
+12 SGRVIVGTWFA
-23 TSVQA
+23 ASKT
-28 DATSAQADATSVQGI
+28 I

-51 ENNQKM
+51 GNEQKM
-57 IDGHLRWDFPALF
+57 MGGHLRWNFEALF
-70 NELKIGLKKAF
+70 NELKTGLKKAF

-99 YGLLNKDG
+99 YGLLDKEG
-107 RLISSPVCY
+107 RLIANPICY
-116 RDSRTQGMLELAF
+116 RDDRTKGMMDAAF

-152 QLLSAVETPLYDV
+152 QLMSE
-165 SKNNPEYD
+165 
-173 VSKNN
+173 
-178 PETPYNDVS
+178 
-187 TDLNRAEKLLFMPD
+187 TDLQRAERLLFMPD

-221 QLLNSLTHQ
+221 QLLNTKTHQ
-230 WDDVIFERLN
+230 WDDVILERLN

-247 EIIYPGTVIGR
+247 EIIYPGTVIGE
-258 LTDEIAAEVGGN
+258 LTAELAAEVGCN
-270 ADVIAVGSHDTASAV
+270 AKVVAIGSHDTASAV
-285 ASISDASDEWAFISS
+285 ASIKDDGSDWAFISS

-308 PTKEPIIS
+308 PSKEPIIS
-316 KEALES
+316 KESLES

-354 QEGYR
+354 QEGYK
-359 CDYSDLVREAEQSTL
+359 CDYSELVKEAEL
-374 SSFFNVD
+374 SSLDSSFDVD

-400 ENNQEVPATKG
+400 EENQELPITKG

-416 ICISLAKKYAEVKTQ
+416 VCISLAKKYAEVKTQ

-442 IYIVGGGSRNA
+442 IYIVGGGSKNQ
-453 LLNRLTAE
+453 LLNRLAAE
-461 FTQCKVI
+461 YTGCEVI
-468 RGEVEATAMGNI
+468 RGEEEATAMGNI
-480 NVQLTVNN
+480 LVQVKARN

>member
-1 MRYIAADFGAG
+1 MRFIAADFGAG
-12 SGRVIVGTRLA
+12 SGRVIVGTWLA
-23 TSVQA
+23 ASKTI
-28 DATSAQADATSVQGI
+28 G
-43 ELEEIHRF
+43 LEEIHRF
-51 ENNQKM
+51 GNEQKM
-57 IDGHLRWDFPALF
+57 IDGHLRWDFEALF
-70 NELKIGLKKAF
+70 NELKTGLKKAF

-99 YGLLNKDG
+99 YGLLNKEG
-107 RLISSPVCY
+107 RLIANPICY
-116 RDSRTQGMLELAF
+116 RDDRTKGMMDAAF

-152 QLLSAVETPLYDV
+152 QLMSE
-165 SKNNPEYD
+165 
-173 VSKNN
+173 
-178 PETPYNDVS
+178 
-187 TDLNRAEKLLFMPD
+187 TDLQRAERLLFMPD

-221 QLLNSLTHQ
+221 QLLNTKTHQ
-230 WDDVIFERLN
+230 WDDVIFEKLN

-247 EIIYPGTVIGR
+247 EIIYPGTVIGE
-258 LTDEIAAEVGGN
+258 LTAELAAELGGN
-270 ADVIAVGSHDTASAV
+270 AKVVAIGSHDTASAV
-285 ASISDASDEWAFISS
+285 ASIKDDGSDWAFISS

-308 PTKEPIIS
+308 PSKEPIIS

-359 CDYSDLVREAEQSTL
+359 CNYSELVKEAEL
-374 SSFFNVD
+374 SSLDSSFDVD

-386 NPEKMSEAIISYLK
+386 NPEKMSEAIVSYLK
-400 ENNQEVPATKG
+400 EENQELPITKG

-416 ICISLAKKYAEVKTQ
+416 VCISLAKKYAEVKTQ

-442 IYIVGGGSRNA
+442 IYIVGGGSKNQ
-453 LLNRLTAE
+453 LLNRLAAE
-461 FTQCKVI
+461 YTGCEVI
-468 RGEVEATAMGNI
+468 RGEVEATAMGNVL
-480 NVQLTVNN
+480 VQLKSENLKN